1 MTPEEQIYFFKD
13 DKNKE
18 LKACLCPMFGI
29 GTKKVVKVEE
39 SDGPSKQKGK
49 SKLAMMCPCLPGSMK
64 QHPESAAG
72 FSGSEK
78 KDLFDSILLLKGELQ
93 ALRKEVAAGK
103 PSQQDMGGQNV

>member
-1 MTPEEQIYFFKD
+1 MTPQEQIYFFKD

-18 LKACLCPMFGI
+18 LRAFSCPMFGI
-29 GTKKVVKVEE
+29 GTSAVKVEE

-64 QHPESAAG
+64 QHPESGAG

-78 KDLFDSILLLKGELQ
+78 KDLFEAITLLKGEMQ

-103 PSQQDMGGQNV
+103 PSQQDMGGANV